1 MLKLIKCEFY
11 KFKRRSLFVLATL
24 VALVFPVVMTA
35 LYWNIPT
42 QVNYDNL
49 FSGIVDYGDFLL
61 LLPILVV
68 IATSLFFTETDNDT
82 LKNLTTIPISK
93 SKIVVAKIGVMAI
106 ISVAYTL
113 LGFFASVLCSKI
125 LGIAMENMAQKFVL
139 SIGLGIMLLAAALP
153 CVALVVW
160 FNKSDLISIVI
171 TLFYTII
178 NYVIHFI
185 RCFNDVSYAYI
196 IIDNNFYS
204 TKRNFS
210 YPFIS
215 KKEKNRKEDC
225 KMKKLIPLFLMLCC
239 LVSVTACSKDEI
251 VSNYNQALQSIGDK
265 GLTDDKDL
273 QGKREFGI
281 DSYVGNYT
289 ADYDDFSGNEIIF
302 GGTALERDNGNKIEI
317 SCDIAA
323 QTGNLKLILQTG
335 TDEPKILC
343 DTESSYND
351 TIELPSASNYVLIEA
366 DNFTGSLKLKLK

>member
-1 MLKLIKCEFY
+1 
-11 KFKRRSLFVLATL
+11 
-24 VALVFPVVMTA
+24 
-35 LYWNIPT
+35 
-42 QVNYDNL
+42 
-49 FSGIVDYGDFLL
+49 
-61 LLPILVV
+61 
-68 IATSLFFTETDNDT
+68 
-82 LKNLTTIPISK
+82 
-93 SKIVVAKIGVMAI
+93 
-106 ISVAYTL
+106 
-113 LGFFASVLCSKI
+113 
-125 LGIAMENMAQKFVL
+125 
-139 SIGLGIMLLAAALP
+139 
-153 CVALVVW
+153 
-160 FNKSDLISIVI
+160 
-171 TLFYTII
+171 
-178 NYVIHFI
+178 
-185 RCFNDVSYAYI
+185 
-196 IIDNNFYS
+196 
-204 TKRNFS
+204 
-210 YPFIS
+210 
-215 KKEKNRKEDC
+215 
-225 KMKKLIPLFLMLCC
+225 MLCC

>member
-1 MLKLIKCEFY
+1 MTLSTIIIGTIQICGMALFTFIGEMPLIAHCGK
-11 KFKRRSLFVLATL
+11 KQNSFKGGAVAAFLLGYISIYFKNPIIRNLFSAGLSIVGFNGEGFVTDYRSLF
-24 VALVFPVVMTA
+24 
-35 LYWNIPT
+35 I
-42 QVNYDNL
+42 
-49 FSGIVDYGDFLL
+49 FS
-61 LLPILVV
+61 
-68 IATSLFFTETDNDT
+68 
-82 LKNLTTIPISK
+82 K
-93 SKIVVAKIGVMAI
+93 
-106 ISVAYTL
+106 
-113 LGFFASVLCSKI
+113 
-125 LGIAMENMAQKFVL
+125 
-139 SIGLGIMLLAAALP
+139 
-153 CVALVVW
+153 
-160 FNKSDLISIVI
+160 
-171 TLFYTII
+171 
-178 NYVIHFI
+178 HFI

-302 GGTALERDNGNKIEI
+302 GN
-317 SCDIAA
+317 
-323 QTGNLKLILQTG
+323 
-335 TDEPKILC
+335 
-343 DTESSYND
+343 SS
-351 TIELPSASNYVLIEA
+351 
-366 DNFTGSLKLKLK
+366 

>member
-1 MLKLIKCEFY
+1 
-11 KFKRRSLFVLATL
+11 
-24 VALVFPVVMTA
+24 
-35 LYWNIPT
+35 
-42 QVNYDNL
+42 
-49 FSGIVDYGDFLL
+49 
-61 LLPILVV
+61 
-68 IATSLFFTETDNDT
+68 
-82 LKNLTTIPISK
+82 
-93 SKIVVAKIGVMAI
+93 
-106 ISVAYTL
+106 
-113 LGFFASVLCSKI
+113 
-125 LGIAMENMAQKFVL
+125 
-139 SIGLGIMLLAAALP
+139 
-153 CVALVVW
+153 
-160 FNKSDLISIVI
+160 
-171 TLFYTII
+171 
-178 NYVIHFI
+178 
-185 RCFNDVSYAYI
+185 
-196 IIDNNFYS
+196 
-204 TKRNFS
+204 
-210 YPFIS
+210 
-215 KKEKNRKEDC
+215 
-225 KMKKLIPLFLMLCC
+225 MKKLIPLFLMLCC

-351 TIELPSASNYVLIEA
+351 TIELPSARNYVLIEA

>member
-1 MLKLIKCEFY
+1 
-11 KFKRRSLFVLATL
+11 
-24 VALVFPVVMTA
+24 
-35 LYWNIPT
+35 
-42 QVNYDNL
+42 
-49 FSGIVDYGDFLL
+49 
-61 LLPILVV
+61 
-68 IATSLFFTETDNDT
+68 
-82 LKNLTTIPISK
+82 
-93 SKIVVAKIGVMAI
+93 
-106 ISVAYTL
+106 
-113 LGFFASVLCSKI
+113 
-125 LGIAMENMAQKFVL
+125 
-139 SIGLGIMLLAAALP
+139 
-153 CVALVVW
+153 
-160 FNKSDLISIVI
+160 
-171 TLFYTII
+171 
-178 NYVIHFI
+178 
-185 RCFNDVSYAYI
+185 
-196 IIDNNFYS
+196 
-204 TKRNFS
+204 
-210 YPFIS
+210 
-215 KKEKNRKEDC
+215 
-225 KMKKLIPLFLMLCC
+225 MKKLIPLFLMLCC

-366 DNFTGSLKLKLK
+366 DNFR